1 MLQSDSPT
9 RTAATTRLAGEVAVA
24 FLIGVALTL
33 IACRQ
38 GRQLTFD
45 GYFYVE
51 FSKQFSSKWPD
62 RFGNDWPF
70 GWPIAGGLLARLG
83 VPAFWA
89 LVGLSA
95 LMLAG
100 LLGSTAFFLRSQ
112 RYRLVLLIA
121 VAAAPIIAP
130 QLSGC
135 LTDLPFAA
143 TLVGLAAL
151 LSLWPRRWAIWLAAL
166 TAILSLGLRYVGL
179 ISVGLITINVL
190 INWRSLRNAGR
201 LLEAII
207 AFAVASAASGFLLA
221 INVLRSGHASGAD
234 RGVPEGLAA
243 FPMELV
249 NFGWSAPSAL
259 VAGGLRDRIGVATS
273 IGTAV
278 GALSFLI
285 IVLLCACSWFC
296 PRSAHSRLLALVT
309 LSYCTSMAILHC
321 LGNFD
326 ALYGGRTFLP
336 VLAPLVILFA
346 ERFSS
351 NNALQYCF
359 GSALIVSG
367 LVASQR
373 GISREISGDV
383 RPAVAAIRERI
394 SPTGRIGINDDA
406 MSISAFFE
414 QPTDRIWPRYMHGDS
429 LYEFIVV
436 AGRPTA
442 RAGDSAPIGGEW
454 TRLMDRLTS
463 TGHYRYL
470 IRDSRLMV
478 IERVSP

>member
-1 MLQSDSPT
+1 MLQSEFPN
-9 RTAATTRLAGEVAVA
+9 RTATTTRLAGEVVVA
-24 FLIGVALTL
+24 FLFGAALTL
-33 IACRQ
+33 IACRR

-51 FSKQFSSKWPD
+51 LSKQFASTWPD

-70 GWPIAGGLLARLG
+70 GWPIAGGLFARLG

-95 LMLAG
+95 LMFVG
-100 LLGSTAFFLRSQ
+100 LLGSTAFFLRFQ
-112 RYRLVLLIA
+112 RYRLVLLAA
-121 VAAAPIIAP
+121 VASVPIIAP

-143 TLVGLAAL
+143 ALIGLAAL
-151 LSLWPRRWAIWLAAL
+151 LSLWPQRWAIWLAAL
-166 TAILSLGLRYVGL
+166 TAILSLGIRYVGL
-179 ISVGLITINVL
+179 ISTGLIAINIL
-190 INWRSLRNAGR
+190 LRWRSLRSAGR
-201 LLEAII
+201 LMEAMV

-221 INVLRSGHASGAD
+221 INVLRSGHASGAN
-234 RGVPEGLAA
+234 RGVPEGLSA

-259 VAGGLRDRIGVATS
+259 LAGGLRDRVGVATS
-273 IGTAV
+273 IGTVV
-278 GALSFLI
+278 GALAFLL
-285 IVLLCACSWFC
+285 IVLLCVCSWFS
-296 PRSAHSRLLALVT
+296 PRSAHSRLLALVA
-309 LSYCTSMAILHC
+309 LSYSVSMAILHC
-321 LGNFD
+321 VGNFD
-326 ALYGGRTFLP
+326 ALYNGRTFLP

-346 ERFSS
+346 ERFFSDK
-351 NNALQYCF
+351 ALQY
-359 GSALIVSG
+359 GLGVVLIASG
-367 LVASQR
+367 IAASQR

-394 SPTGRIGINDDA
+394 RPTGRIGMNDDA
-406 MSISAFFE
+406 MSISAFFV
-414 QPTDRIWPRYMHGDS
+414 QPADRIWPSYKLGDS
-429 LYEFIVV
+429 MYDFIVV
-436 AGRPTA
+436 AGRPTD
-442 RAGDSAPIGGEW
+442 RAGDSAPLGGEW